1 MTVEPDANVKYRIAN
16 PEYADRV
23 RQSFARQ
30 PFMHFIGA
38 EMTDVAPG
46 SVEIRLPHKADLT
59 QQHGFFHG
67 GIVGTVADNACGYA
81 SFTLA
86 DVDSSV
92 LTVEYKLNLMA
103 PAAGEMLIARGR
115 VLRPGRT
122 LVVAQADVFALR
134 EGVEKPVAT
143 ALATLMLMAGM
154 ADEPHVKKSPEMD
167 GTP

>member
-1 MTVEPDANVKYRIAN
+1 MTPVPNANVNSRTAN
-16 PEYADRV
+16 PAFAERV

-30 PFMHFIGA
+30 PFMHLIAA
-38 EMTDVAPG
+38 EMVEVAPG
-46 SVEIRLPHKADLT
+46 SVEIRLPYKSDLA

-67 GIVGTVADNACGYA
+67 GVVGTLADNACGYA

-86 DVDSSV
+86 DAESSV

-103 PAAGEMLIARGR
+103 PAAGETLIARGR

-122 LVVAQADVFALR
+122 LVVAQADVFTLR

-154 ADEPHVKKSPEMD
+154 ADEPHDHKSSQTD